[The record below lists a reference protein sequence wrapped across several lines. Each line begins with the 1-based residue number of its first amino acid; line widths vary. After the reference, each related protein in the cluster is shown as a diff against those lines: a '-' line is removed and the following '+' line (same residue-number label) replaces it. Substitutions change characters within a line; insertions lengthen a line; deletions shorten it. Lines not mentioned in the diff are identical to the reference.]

1 MNYEFLLPLIGAGV
15 AAAWTYGKSVPESK
29 TEKLTFVE
37 DEVPLTGIKDD
48 GVVLTQT
55 GQVFKVV
62 ALSGQSVAGKRADD
76 LEKAASARALFFRRV
91 SESKVHLRI
100 ISQKTLTPVSKKP
113 PCGRPSLLI
122 VDEAPTLLSSQPLK
136 SEIEKLLKT
145 ARKQRMA
152 IFMAFQGTN
161 DLKTLNI
168 KETILT
174 NCHTRFFYDGCAGT
188 PEEIDGFNLTE
199 SETDFVLT
207 KGAKIEGAKRP
218 VLMQRNGVNVFLET
232 DMSCLGNYLNAFK
245 GGAKAVRF
253 LDYAKLF
260 KPEDPAAY
268 YLKHYG
274 ANR

>member
-1 MNYEFLLPLIGAGV
+1 
-15 AAAWTYGKSVPESK
+15 
-29 TEKLTFVE
+29 
-37 DEVPLTGIKDD
+37 
-48 GVVLTQT
+48 
-55 GQVFKVV
+55 
-62 ALSGQSVAGKRADD
+62 
-76 LEKAASARALFFRRV
+76 
-91 SESKVHLRI
+91 
-100 ISQKTLTPVSKKP
+100 
-113 PCGRPSLLI
+113 
-122 VDEAPTLLSSQPLK
+122 
-136 SEIEKLLKT
+136 
-145 ARKQRMA
+145 MA

-274 ANR
+274 ENR